1 MGCCCA
7 TQAANAPQYNK
18 PLVRMCSSGT
28 HFPNFADIG
37 NTVVLFVDFGKNF
50 KPVQSQNLDHSLGGA
65 TAGYVW
71 PDRRHLDNEHYEVGP
86 KLSVTNKSN
95 FTCNYKYGIYL
106 ENFNFLM

>member
-7 TQAANAPQYNK
+7 TQAAHAPRFNK
-18 PLVRMCSSGT
+18 PLVRMRSSGT

-37 NTVVLFVDFGKNF
+37 DTVVLFVDFGKNF

-86 KLSVTNKSN
+86 KLSVTNISN
-95 FTCNYKYGIYL
+95 FTITNMVFIWKTL
-106 ENFNFLM
+106 TF